1 MRISEEFTID
11 ASRKAKS
18 HDSDLA
24 QWEQLLSK
32 THLPWSVAF
41 DERAPNTK
49 PFGASVTRR
58 WIDDLALVDCEC
70 GPCSGTRQRKQISA
84 TDDEFLVVLINRAGR
99 ETVSQEGVA
108 VQLTP
113 GDAVSWDSTLPAR
126 FTVWEQLSK
135 RSLVIP
141 RSALEEMGG
150 NGWARSGI
158 LLRGDAP
165 STQLLTG
172 YLDTLSRSLPNLSAT
187 AIAAARNATLELLIG
202 AMRPDSDATLSSS
215 SSSSSSGPVLRDAMY
230 RFIGKHL
237 LDESLSPSFIAS
249 AHGVSVRT
257 VNRIFS
263 ASGQTVTD
271 TVRAR
276 RLARARAELTE
287 TDRSIAAIAS
297 RWGFADGSHF
307 SRTFKA
313 HYGTSPTDFR
323 AARLTDTDLGALVH
337 AVGASV
343 HETAVTAGETGAPTR
358 VEQRLPLRVQDPS

>member
-1 MRISEEFTID
+1 MRTSEEFTIGR
-11 ASRKAKS
+11 SRKVKS

-41 DERAPNTK
+41 DDRALNTE

-58 WIDDLALVDCEC
+58 WVDDLALVDCEC
-70 GPCSGTRQRKQISA
+70 SPCSGTRQRKQIAA

-99 ETVSQEGVA
+99 ETVSQDGVA
-108 VQLTP
+108 VELAP
-113 GDAVSWDSTLPAR
+113 GDAVSWDSTRPAR

-158 LLRGDAP
+158 VLHGDTP

-172 YLDTLSRSLPNLSAT
+172 YLDTLSRSLPNLSAIS
-187 AIAAARNATLELLIG
+187 IAAARNATLELLIG
-202 AMRPDSDATLSSS
+202 AMRPDSDEPL
-215 SSSSSSGPVLRDAMY
+215 SSSSSGPVLRDAMD

-271 TVRAR
+271 MVRAR
-276 RLARARAELTE
+276 RLAGARAELAQS
-287 TDRSIAAIAS
+287 DRSIAAIAS
-297 RWGFADGSHF
+297 RWGFADSSHF

-323 AARLTDTDLGALVH
+323 TARLIDADGGALVH

-343 HETAVTAGETGAPTR
+343 HESGVTSDETGGTPTR
-358 VEQRLPLRVQDPS
+358 G

>member
-1 MRISEEFTID
+1 MRTSEEFTIG
-11 ASRKAKS
+11 RPREVKS

-41 DERAPNTK
+41 DDRALNTK

-70 GPCSGTRQRKQISA
+70 SPCSGTRQRKQIAA

-99 ETVSQEGVA
+99 ETVSQDGVA
-108 VQLTP
+108 VELTP
-113 GDAVSWDSTLPAR
+113 GDAVSWDSTRPAR

-158 LLRGDAP
+158 VLHGDTP

-187 AIAAARNATLELLIG
+187 SIAAARNATLELLIG
-202 AMRPDSDATLSSS
+202 AMRPDSDEPL
-215 SSSSSSGPVLRDAMY
+215 SSSSSGPVLRDAMD
-230 RFIGKHL
+230 RFISKHL
-237 LDESLSPSFIAS
+237 LDESLSPSFIAN

-271 TVRAR
+271 TIRAR
-276 RLARARAELTE
+276 RLARARVELAE

-297 RWGFADGSHF
+297 RWGFADSSHF

-313 HYGTSPTDFR
+313 HYGTSPTEFR
-323 AARLTDTDLGALVH
+323 TVRLIDADRGALVH

-343 HETAVTAGETGAPTR
+343 HVAGVTSDETGGTPTR
-358 VEQRLPLRVQDPS
+358 G

>member
-1 MRISEEFTID
+1 MRTSEEFTING
-11 ASRKAKS
+11 SRKAGS
-18 HDSDLA
+18 QDSDLA
-24 QWEQLLSK
+24 QWEELLSK

-41 DERAPNTK
+41 DESPPSAK

-70 GPCSGTRQRKQISA
+70 GPCSGTRQRKQIAA
-84 TDDEFLVVLINRAGR
+84 TDDEFFVVLINYAGR
-99 ETVSQEGVA
+99 ETVSQDGVA
-108 VQLTP
+108 VELTP
-113 GDAVSWDSTLPAR
+113 GDAVSWDSTRPAR
-126 FTVWEQLSK
+126 FTVWEELSK

-141 RSALEEMGG
+141 RSALEEMGA
-150 NGWARSGI
+150 NGWARPGI
-158 LLRGDAP
+158 VLRGDAP

-172 YLDTLSRSLPNLSAT
+172 YLDTLSRSLGDLSAT
-187 AIAAARNATLELLIG
+187 SLAAARNATLELLIG
-202 AMRPDSDATLSSS
+202 AMRPDSEASL
-215 SSSSSSGPVLRDAMY
+215 SSSSSGPVLRDAMD

-276 RLARARAELTE
+276 RLARARAELIE
-287 TDRSIAAIAS
+287 TDRSIAAIAN
-297 RWGFADGSHF
+297 RWGFADSSHF
-307 SRTFKA
+307 SRKFKA

-323 AARLTDTDLGALVH
+323 TARLTGTDRGALVH
-337 AVGASV
+337 VVGASV
-343 HETAVTAGETGAPTR
+343 HETGVTPDETRGTPTR
-358 VEQRLPLRVQDPS
+358 G